1 MSFDIA
7 GTIPT
12 AKEVTLF
19 GLDPDPN
26 KRTKIVEHLLATDE
40 YAWNWARYWRDVLF
54 LRATNERARV
64 MASTFEDWM
73 VKQLQANAGWD
84 DITRS
89 LITGKGDISEH
100 GETAL
105 IFIHEG
111 NPEEIAGEVSRIFLG
126 IQMQC
131 ANCHDHPT
139 DKWTRDQFPSM
150 VAAPADDSERDRSRR
165 IPNEPSPSWTATRT
179 AS

>member
-1 MSFDIA
+1 MKPPPKKTAAIAKRLASEEVDRLIDEQLAASKVTPAGLVNDEDFLRRVSFDIA

-89 LITGKGDISEH
+89 LITGK
-100 GETAL
+100 ET
-105 IFIHEG
+105 
-111 NPEEIAGEVSRIFLG
+111 
-126 IQMQC
+126 
-131 ANCHDHPT
+131 
-139 DKWTRDQFPSM
+139 
-150 VAAPADDSERDRSRR
+150 
-165 IPNEPSPSWTATRT
+165 SPSTARRR
-179 AS
+179 